1 MHKQYDLVKKA
12 IETKLLIACIDV
24 YIAIIKKFCAYQ
36 IKNRIKK
43 IKNKL
48 ERISIED
55 VHYYWRFD
63 KGHSSSI
70 ARLKTNFVAIK
81 KTLTMQLEKKST
93 NESNDVNNRNLL
105 DLNVI
110 LLRKVDNN
118 KNLKSSSNANESKKN
133 LHEIDDDEALRHVNE
148 SRVIKTKDCSIEA
161 KNKKDTMSR
170 TNKTKTRSIK
180 RDSFDFEH
188 VETNI
193 KILRD
198 SDRRR
203 ERDRGESTFTLD

>member
-1 MHKQYDLVKKA
+1 MY
-12 IETKLLIACIDV
+12 
-24 YIAIIKKFCAYQ
+24 
-36 IKNRIKK
+36 
-43 IKNKL
+43 
-48 ERISIED
+48 
-55 VHYYWRFD
+55 
-63 KGHSSSI
+63 
-70 ARLKTNFVAIK
+70 
-81 KTLTMQLEKKST
+81 LEKKST

-133 LHEIDDDEALRHVNE
+133 VHEIDDDEALRHVNE
-148 SRVIKTKDCSIEA
+148 SRVIKTKNRSIEA

-198 SDRRR
+198 SDRHR
-203 ERDRGESTFTLD
+203 ERDRGESTFTLDRALRQKSTIAIEEINDTRNIHTKYIK